1 MQTEDGLLK
10 VFSVGLVLSTVFTAA
25 TLALA
30 TPLTWAQ
37 YGLFGAYDPRQQ
49 ETLWNEA
56 IYLQSSG
63 QHSEAIE
70 KLKRAAHLSRI
81 NDGLNAKSQLPY
93 LRAEIVSHRA
103 LEQLAI
109 ADERQAYMSRIETT
123 TIPSGPEKVEA
134 LLAQAEWHQYALL
147 HDIDEE
153 EETTARMTKAWN
165 FYRRALNES
174 IATYGE
180 ESEALIP
187 ALEGMVR
194 AQYLLASHR
203 GIGAAMPGKMNR
215 DATNY
220 AAGKAFFKRGLSVLV
235 AMQQLNRDSL
245 GVSREIQAEDLLRMG
260 DWAWWTGNR
269 MNAIS
274 FYQDALALANGK
286 NLAESEETPS
296 ATEEAVLDKTR
307 EELAGDA
314 ETTLPS
320 NAPKTEIPN
329 GELGDT
335 IAQIESTTIADVQQ
349 DLPEAAKLSD
359 PVVEASKDDAG
370 QSEAAMA
377 ASSAEPYPAF
387 RILDAPVAL
396 PAVPGFDP
404 VLDIKQ
410 GEPADSDLV
419 VSFNISATGK
429 AVNLERIQFP
439 VVEGPRGPERV
450 LRRLKKMRFRPVFE
464 DGKPVESETITW
476 VFEPKYWAMP
486 GSVTTEAST

>member
-1 MQTEDGLLK
+1 MK
-10 VFSVGLVLSTVFTAA
+10 VFSAGLALSTALTVA
-25 TLALA
+25 TLTLTA
-30 TPLTWAQ
+30 PLTWAQ
-37 YGLFGAYDPRQQ
+37 DGLFGAYDPRQQ

-93 LRAEIVSHRA
+93 LRAEIASHRA
-103 LEQLAI
+103 LEQLAT
-109 ADERQAYMSRIETT
+109 ADERQAYLSRIEST

-147 HDIDEE
+147 QDIDEE
-153 EETTARMTKAWN
+153 EETTARMGKAWN
-165 FYRRALNES
+165 FYRSALNES

-203 GIGAAMPGKMNR
+203 GIGAAMPGKMDR

-220 AAGKAFFKRGLSVLV
+220 AAGKATFKRGLSVLV
-235 AMQQLNRDSL
+235 AMQQLNRDRL
-245 GVSREIQAEDLLRMG
+245 GVSREIQAQDLIRMG

-269 MNAIS
+269 MNAIN
-274 FYQDALALANGK
+274 FYQDALALANGET
-286 NLAESEETPS
+286 LAESEEIPS
-296 ATEEAVLDKTR
+296 ASKETLDTATD
-307 EELAGDA
+307 ELEGDA
-314 ETTLPS
+314 ETTPPS
-320 NAPKTEIPN
+320 DVTETQIPN
-329 GELGDT
+329 AEPGET
-335 IAQIESTTIADVQQ
+335 IAQNDSTSITDVQQ
-349 DLPEAAKLSD
+349 ELSEA
-359 PVVEASKDDAG
+359 VELTDAVDEAFNDDAE
-370 QSEAAMA
+370 QSEVAMS
-377 ASSAEPYPAF
+377 ASSTESYPTF

-410 GEPADSDLV
+410 GEPAESDLI

-429 AVNLERIQFP
+429 VVNLERIQFP
-439 VVEGPRGPERV
+439 VVEGTRGLERV

>member
-1 MQTEDGLLK
+1 MK
-10 VFSVGLVLSTVFTAA
+10 VFSAGLALSTALTAA
-25 TLALA
+25 TLTLTA
-30 TPLTWAQ
+30 PLTWAQ
-37 YGLFGAYDPRQQ
+37 DGLFGAYDPRQQ

-93 LRAEIVSHRA
+93 LRAEIASHRA
-103 LEQLAI
+103 LEQLAS
-109 ADERQAYMSRIETT
+109 ADERQAYLSRIEST
-123 TIPSGPEKVEA
+123 TIPSGPERVEA

-147 HDIDEE
+147 QDIDEE
-153 EETTARMTKAWN
+153 EETTARMGKAWN

-203 GIGAAMPGKMNR
+203 GIGAAMPGKMDR

-220 AAGKAFFKRGLSVLV
+220 AAGKVTFKRGLSVLV
-235 AMQQLNRDSL
+235 AMQRLNRDRL
-245 GVSREIQAEDLLRMG
+245 GVSREIQAEDLIRMG

-274 FYQDALALANGK
+274 FYQDALALANGET
-286 NLAESEETPS
+286 LAESEETPS
-296 ATEEAVLDKTR
+296 TSKETLDTATDELEA
-307 EELAGDA
+307 DA
-314 ETTLPS
+314 ETASPS
-320 NAPKTEIPN
+320 DVLETQIPN
-329 GELGDT
+329 AEPVET
-335 IAQIESTTIADVQQ
+335 IAQNKSTSMTGVQV
-349 DLPEAAKLSD
+349 LSEA
-359 PVVEASKDDAG
+359 VELTDAVDEAFKDDAE
-370 QSEAAMA
+370 QSQVTMS
-377 ASSAEPYPAF
+377 ASSTEIYPTF
-387 RILDAPVAL
+387 RILDTPVPL

-410 GEPADSDLV
+410 SEPADSDLI

-429 AVNLERIQFP
+429 VVNLERVQFP
-439 VVEGPRGPERV
+439 VVEGTRGPERV

>member
-1 MQTEDGLLK
+1 MK
-10 VFSVGLVLSTVFTAA
+10 VFSTGLALSTALTVA
-25 TLALA
+25 TLTLTA
-30 TPLTWAQ
+30 PMTWAQ
-37 YGLFGAYDPRQQ
+37 DGLFGAYDPRQQ
-49 ETLWNEA
+49 EDLWNEA

-103 LEQLAI
+103 LEQLTM
-109 ADERQAYMSRIETT
+109 ADERQAYLSRIEST

-147 HDIDEE
+147 QNIDEE
-153 EETTARMTKAWN
+153 EETTARMGKAWN

-194 AQYLLASHR
+194 AQYLLAGHR
-203 GIGAAMPGKMNR
+203 GIGAAMPGKMDR

-220 AAGKAFFKRGLSVLV
+220 AAGKATFKRGLSVLV

-274 FYQDALALANGK
+274 FYQEALSLANGE
-286 NLAESEETPS
+286 NLAESEAS
-296 ATEEAVLDKTR
+296 ASEENALDTAND
-307 EELAGDA
+307 ELEIDA
-314 ETTLPS
+314 ESTPTS
-320 NAPKTEIPN
+320 DAPETEIANTEPA
-329 GELGDT
+329 GT
-335 IAQIESTTIADVQQ
+335 IAPTVSTLNADVQKG
-349 DLPEAAKLSD
+349 LPEVAKLQD
-359 PVVEASKDDAG
+359 PVVEALEDDAG
-370 QSEAAMA
+370 QPESEMA
-377 ASSAEPYPAF
+377 ASSTEPYPAF
-387 RILDAPVAL
+387 RILDIPVAL

-410 GEPADSDLV
+410 GEPAEGDLV

-439 VVEGPRGPERV
+439 LVEGIRGPERV

-476 VFEPKYWAMP
+476 VFEPKHWAMP
-486 GSVTTEAST
+486 GSVATEAST

>member
-1 MQTEDGLLK
+1 MK
-10 VFSVGLVLSTVFTAA
+10 VFSTGLALSTALTVA
-25 TLALA
+25 TLTLTA
-30 TPLTWAQ
+30 PMTWAQ
-37 YGLFGAYDPRQQ
+37 DGLFGAYDPRQQ

-93 LRAEIVSHRA
+93 LRAEIASHRA
-103 LEQLAI
+103 LEQLAM
-109 ADERQAYMSRIETT
+109 ADERQAYLSRIEST

-147 HDIDEE
+147 QDIDEE
-153 EETTARMTKAWN
+153 EETTARMGKAWN

-180 ESEALIP
+180 ESAALIP

-203 GIGAAMPGKMNR
+203 GIGAAMPGKMDR

-220 AAGKAFFKRGLSVLV
+220 AAGKATFKRGLSVLV
-235 AMQQLNRDSL
+235 AMQKLNRDSL

-274 FYQDALALANGK
+274 FYQDALALANGES
-286 NLAESEETPS
+286 LAEGEASPSEEN
-296 ATEEAVLDKTR
+296 AFNTESDDLEDDT
-307 EELAGDA
+307 
-314 ETTLPS
+314 ETTSPS
-320 NAPKTEIPN
+320 DALEAAIPN
-329 GELGDT
+329 TEPEGFV
-335 IAQIESTTIADVQQ
+335 AQNESTLNVNVQQ
-349 DLPEAAKLSD
+349 GLSEVATLSD
-359 PVVEASKDDAG
+359 PIAEATEDDAG
-370 QSEAAMA
+370 QSESEMA
-377 ASSAEPYPAF
+377 ASSTGPYPAF
-387 RILDAPVAL
+387 RILDIPVAL

-410 GEPADSDLV
+410 GEPAEGDLV

-439 VVEGPRGPERV
+439 VVEGTRGPERV

-464 DGKPVESETITW
+464 EGKPVESERITW
-476 VFEPKYWAMP
+476 VFEPKHWAMP
-486 GSVTTEAST
+486 RSVTTEAST

>member
-1 MQTEDGLLK
+1 VK
-10 VFSVGLVLSTVFTAA
+10 VFSTGLALSTALTVA
-25 TLALA
+25 TLTLTA
-30 TPLTWAQ
+30 PMTWAQ
-37 YGLFGAYDPRQQ
+37 DGLFGAYDPRQQ

-93 LRAEIVSHRA
+93 LRAEIASHRA
-103 LEQLAI
+103 LEQLAM
-109 ADERQAYMSRIETT
+109 ADERQAYLSRIEST

-147 HDIDEE
+147 QDIDEE
-153 EETTARMTKAWN
+153 EETTARMGKAWN

-180 ESEALIP
+180 ESAALIP

-203 GIGAAMPGKMNR
+203 GIGAAMPGKMDR

-220 AAGKAFFKRGLSVLV
+220 AAGKATFKRGLSVLV
-235 AMQQLNRDSL
+235 AMQKLNRDSL

-274 FYQDALALANGK
+274 FYQDALALANGES
-286 NLAESEETPS
+286 LAEGEASPSEEN
-296 ATEEAVLDKTR
+296 AFDTESDDLEDDT
-307 EELAGDA
+307 
-314 ETTLPS
+314 ETTSPS
-320 NAPKTEIPN
+320 DALEAAIPN
-329 GELGDT
+329 TEPEGFV
-335 IAQIESTTIADVQQ
+335 AQNESTLNVNVQQ
-349 DLPEAAKLSD
+349 GLSEVATLSD
-359 PVVEASKDDAG
+359 PIAEATEDDAG
-370 QSEAAMA
+370 QSESEMA
-377 ASSAEPYPAF
+377 ASSTGPYPAF
-387 RILDAPVAL
+387 RILDIPVAL

-410 GEPADSDLV
+410 GEPAEGDLV

-439 VVEGPRGPERV
+439 VVEGTRGPERV

-464 DGKPVESETITW
+464 EGKPVESERITW
-476 VFEPKYWAMP
+476 VFEPKHWAMP
-486 GSVTTEAST
+486 RSVTTEAST

>member
-1 MQTEDGLLK
+1 MK
-10 VFSVGLVLSTVFTAA
+10 VFSTGLALSTALTVA
-25 TLALA
+25 TLTLTA
-30 TPLTWAQ
+30 PMTWAQ
-37 YGLFGAYDPRQQ
+37 DGLFGAYDPRQQ

-93 LRAEIVSHRA
+93 LRAEIASHRA

-109 ADERQAYMSRIETT
+109 ADERQAYLSRIEST

-147 HDIDEE
+147 QDIDEE
-153 EETTARMTKAWN
+153 EETTARMGKAWN

-180 ESEALIP
+180 ESAALIP

-203 GIGAAMPGKMNR
+203 GIGAAMPGKMDR

-220 AAGKAFFKRGLSVLV
+220 AAGKATFNRGLSVLV
-235 AMQQLNRDSL
+235 AMQKLNRDSL

-274 FYQDALALANGK
+274 FYQDALALANGES
-286 NLAESEETPS
+286 LAEGEASPSEEN
-296 ATEEAVLDKTR
+296 AFDTESDDLEVDT
-307 EELAGDA
+307 
-314 ETTLPS
+314 ETTSPS
-320 NAPKTEIPN
+320 DALEAAIPN
-329 GELGDT
+329 TEPEGFV
-335 IAQIESTTIADVQQ
+335 AQNESTLNVNVQQ
-349 DLPEAAKLSD
+349 GLSEVATLSD
-359 PVVEASKDDAG
+359 PIVEATEDDAG
-370 QSEAAMA
+370 QSESEMA
-377 ASSAEPYPAF
+377 ASSTGPYPAF
-387 RILDAPVAL
+387 RILDIPVAL

-410 GEPADSDLV
+410 GEPAEGDLV

-439 VVEGPRGPERV
+439 VVEGTRGPERV

-464 DGKPVESETITW
+464 EGKPVESERITW
-476 VFEPKYWAMP
+476 VFEPKHWAMP
-486 GSVTTEAST
+486 RSVTTEAST

>member
-1 MQTEDGLLK
+1 MK
-10 VFSVGLVLSTVFTAA
+10 VFSTGLALSTALTVA
-25 TLALA
+25 TLTL
-30 TPLTWAQ
+30 TVPMTWAQ
-37 YGLFGAYDPRQQ
+37 DGLFGAYDPRQQ
-49 ETLWNEA
+49 EDLWNEA

-103 LEQLAI
+103 LEQLTM
-109 ADERQAYMSRIETT
+109 ADERQAYLSRIEST

-147 HDIDEE
+147 QNIDEE
-153 EETTARMTKAWN
+153 EETTARMGKAWN

-194 AQYLLASHR
+194 AQYLLAGHR
-203 GIGAAMPGKMNR
+203 GIGAAMPGKMDR

-220 AAGKAFFKRGLSVLV
+220 AAGKATFKRGLSVLV

-274 FYQDALALANGK
+274 FYQEALSLANGE
-286 NLAESEETPS
+286 NLAESEAS
-296 ATEEAVLDKTR
+296 ASEENALDTAND
-307 EELAGDA
+307 ELEIDA
-314 ETTLPS
+314 ESTPTS
-320 NAPKTEIPN
+320 DAPETEIANTEPA
-329 GELGDT
+329 DT
-335 IAQIESTTIADVQQ
+335 IAPTVSTLNADVQKGLQ
-349 DLPEAAKLSD
+349 EVAKLQD
-359 PVVEASKDDAG
+359 PVVEALEDDAG
-370 QSEAAMA
+370 QPESEMA
-377 ASSAEPYPAF
+377 ASSTEPYPAF
-387 RILDAPVAL
+387 RILDIPVAL

-410 GEPADSDLV
+410 GEPAEGDLV

-439 VVEGPRGPERV
+439 LVEGTRGPERV

-476 VFEPKYWAMP
+476 VFEPKHWAMP
-486 GSVTTEAST
+486 GSVATEAST

>member
-1 MQTEDGLLK
+1 M
-10 VFSVGLVLSTVFTAA
+10 
-25 TLALA
+25 
-30 TPLTWAQ
+30 TWAQ
-37 YGLFGAYDPRQQ
+37 DGLFGAYDPRQQ
-49 ETLWNEA
+49 EDLWNEA

-103 LEQLAI
+103 LEQLAM
-109 ADERQAYMSRIETT
+109 ADERQAYLSRIEST

-147 HDIDEE
+147 QNIDEE
-153 EETTARMTKAWN
+153 EETTARMGKAWN

-194 AQYLLASHR
+194 AQYLLAGHR
-203 GIGAAMPGKMNR
+203 GIGAAMPGKMDR

-220 AAGKAFFKRGLSVLV
+220 AAGKATFKRGLSVLV

-274 FYQDALALANGK
+274 FYQEALSLANGE
-286 NLAESEETPS
+286 NLAESEAS
-296 ATEEAVLDKTR
+296 ASEENALDT
-307 EELAGDA
+307 A
-314 ETTLPS
+314 
-320 NAPKTEIPN
+320 N
-329 GELGDT
+329 GELEIDAESTPTSDAPETEISNTEAAGT
-335 IAQIESTTIADVQQ
+335 IAPNESTLNADVQKG
-349 DLPEAAKLSD
+349 LSEVAKLQD
-359 PVVEASKDDAG
+359 PVVEALEDDDG
-370 QSEAAMA
+370 QSESEIA
-377 ASSAEPYPAF
+377 ASSTEPYPAF
-387 RILDAPVAL
+387 RILDIPVAL

-410 GEPADSDLV
+410 GEPAEGDLV

-439 VVEGPRGPERV
+439 VVEGTRGPERV

-476 VFEPKYWAMP
+476 VFEPKHWAMP
-486 GSVTTEAST
+486 GSVATEAST

>member
-1 MQTEDGLLK
+1 VK
-10 VFSVGLVLSTVFTAA
+10 VFSTGLALSTALTVA
-25 TLALA
+25 TLTLTA
-30 TPLTWAQ
+30 PMTWAQ
-37 YGLFGAYDPRQQ
+37 DGLFGAYDPRQQ

-93 LRAEIVSHRA
+93 LRAEIASHRA
-103 LEQLAI
+103 LEQLAM
-109 ADERQAYMSRIETT
+109 ADERQAYLSRIEST

-147 HDIDEE
+147 QDIDEE
-153 EETTARMTKAWN
+153 EETTARMGKAWN

-180 ESEALIP
+180 ESAALIP

-203 GIGAAMPGKMNR
+203 GIGAAMPGKMDR

-220 AAGKAFFKRGLSVLV
+220 AAGKATFKRGLSVLV
-235 AMQQLNRDSL
+235 AMQQLNRDRL
-245 GVSREIQAEDLLRMG
+245 GVSREIQAEDLIRMG

-269 MNAIS
+269 MNALG
-274 FYQDALALANGK
+274 FYQDALALANGET
-286 NLAESEETPS
+286 LAKSEETPTAS
-296 ATEEAVLDKTR
+296 EEALDTATD
-307 EELAGDA
+307 ELEGDA
-314 ETTLPS
+314 ETTTPS
-320 NAPKTEIPN
+320 DAPESDVLNAQLANKMAEDEP
-329 GELGDT
+329 
-335 IAQIESTTIADVQQ
+335 TTIGDVQQ
-349 DLPEAAKLSD
+349 ELTETENLSSPVAGAPEEGAEQPEAKMS
-359 PVVEASKDDAG
+359 
-370 QSEAAMA
+370 
-377 ASSAEPYPAF
+377 ASSTETYPTF

-410 GEPADSDLV
+410 GEPAEGDLV

-439 VVEGPRGPERV
+439 VVEGTRGPERV

-464 DGKPVESETITW
+464 DGKPVESQTITW
-476 VFEPKYWAMP
+476 VFEPKHWAMP

>member
-1 MQTEDGLLK
+1 MK
-10 VFSVGLVLSTVFTAA
+10 VFSTGLALSTALTVA
-25 TLALA
+25 TLTLTA
-30 TPLTWAQ
+30 PMTWAQ
-37 YGLFGAYDPRQQ
+37 DGLFGAYDPRQQ
-49 ETLWNEA
+49 EDLWNEA

-103 LEQLAI
+103 LEQLAM
-109 ADERQAYMSRIETT
+109 ADERQAYLSRIEST

-147 HDIDEE
+147 QNIDEE
-153 EETTARMTKAWN
+153 EETTARMGKAWN

-194 AQYLLASHR
+194 AQYLLAGHR
-203 GIGAAMPGKMNR
+203 GIGAAMPGKMDR

-220 AAGKAFFKRGLSVLV
+220 AAGKATFKRGLSVLV

-274 FYQDALALANGK
+274 FYQEALSLANGE
-286 NLAESEETPS
+286 NLAESEAS
-296 ATEEAVLDKTR
+296 ASEENALDT
-307 EELAGDA
+307 A
-314 ETTLPS
+314 
-320 NAPKTEIPN
+320 N
-329 GELGDT
+329 GELEIDAESTPTSDAPETEISNTEAAGT
-335 IAQIESTTIADVQQ
+335 IAPNESTLNADVQKG
-349 DLPEAAKLSD
+349 LSEVAKLQD
-359 PVVEASKDDAG
+359 PVVEALEDDAG
-370 QSEAAMA
+370 QPESEMA
-377 ASSAEPYPAF
+377 ASSTEPYPAF
-387 RILDAPVAL
+387 RILDIPVAL

-410 GEPADSDLV
+410 GEPAEGDLV

-439 VVEGPRGPERV
+439 LVEGTRGPERV

-476 VFEPKYWAMP
+476 VFEPKHWAMP
-486 GSVTTEAST
+486 GSVATEAST

>member
-1 MQTEDGLLK
+1 MK
-10 VFSVGLVLSTVFTAA
+10 VFSTGLALSTALTVA
-25 TLALA
+25 TLTLTA
-30 TPLTWAQ
+30 PMTWAQ
-37 YGLFGAYDPRQQ
+37 DGLFGAYDPRQQ

-93 LRAEIVSHRA
+93 LRAEIASHRA

-109 ADERQAYMSRIETT
+109 ADERQAYLSRIEST

-147 HDIDEE
+147 QDIDEE
-153 EETTARMTKAWN
+153 EETTARMGKAWN

-180 ESEALIP
+180 ESAALIP

-203 GIGAAMPGKMNR
+203 GIGAAMPGKMDR

-220 AAGKAFFKRGLSVLV
+220 AAGKATFNRGLSVLV
-235 AMQQLNRDSL
+235 AMQKLNRDSL

-274 FYQDALALANGK
+274 FYQDALALANGES
-286 NLAESEETPS
+286 LAEGEASPSEEN
-296 ATEEAVLDKTR
+296 AFDTESDDLEDDT
-307 EELAGDA
+307 
-314 ETTLPS
+314 ETTSPS
-320 NAPKTEIPN
+320 DALEAAIPN
-329 GELGDT
+329 TEPEGFV
-335 IAQIESTTIADVQQ
+335 AQNESTLNVNVQQ
-349 DLPEAAKLSD
+349 GLSEVATLSD
-359 PVVEASKDDAG
+359 PIVEATEDDAG
-370 QSEAAMA
+370 QSESEMA
-377 ASSAEPYPAF
+377 ASSTGPYPAF
-387 RILDAPVAL
+387 RILDIPVAL

-410 GEPADSDLV
+410 GEPAEGDLV

-439 VVEGPRGPERV
+439 VVEGTRGPERV

-464 DGKPVESETITW
+464 EGKPVESERITW
-476 VFEPKYWAMP
+476 VFEPKHWAMP
-486 GSVTTEAST
+486 RSVTTEAST

>member
-1 MQTEDGLLK
+1 M
-10 VFSVGLVLSTVFTAA
+10 
-25 TLALA
+25 
-30 TPLTWAQ
+30 
-37 YGLFGAYDPRQQ
+37 
-49 ETLWNEA
+49 
-56 IYLQSSG
+56 
-63 QHSEAIE
+63 
-70 KLKRAAHLSRI
+70 
-81 NDGLNAKSQLPY
+81 
-93 LRAEIVSHRA
+93 
-103 LEQLAI
+103 
-109 ADERQAYMSRIETT
+109 ADERQAYLSRIEST

-147 HDIDEE
+147 QNIDEE
-153 EETTARMTKAWN
+153 EETTARMGKAWN

-194 AQYLLASHR
+194 AQYLLAGHR
-203 GIGAAMPGKMNR
+203 GIGAAMPGKMDR

-220 AAGKAFFKRGLSVLV
+220 AAGKATFKRGLSVLV

-274 FYQDALALANGK
+274 FYQEALSLANGE
-286 NLAESEETPS
+286 NLAESEAS
-296 ATEEAVLDKTR
+296 ASEENALDT
-307 EELAGDA
+307 A
-314 ETTLPS
+314 
-320 NAPKTEIPN
+320 N
-329 GELGDT
+329 GELEIDAESTPTSDAPETEISNTEPAGT
-335 IAQIESTTIADVQQ
+335 IAPTVSTLNADVHKG
-349 DLPEAAKLSD
+349 LSEVAKLQD
-359 PVVEASKDDAG
+359 PVVEALEDDAG
-370 QSEAAMA
+370 QPESEMA
-377 ASSAEPYPAF
+377 ASSTEPYPAF
-387 RILDAPVAL
+387 RILDIPVAL

-410 GEPADSDLV
+410 GEPAEGDLV

-439 VVEGPRGPERV
+439 LVEGTRGPERV

-476 VFEPKYWAMP
+476 VFEPKHWAMP
-486 GSVTTEAST
+486 GSVATEAST

>member
-1 MQTEDGLLK
+1 MK
-10 VFSVGLVLSTVFTAA
+10 VFSTGLALSTALTVA
-25 TLALA
+25 TL
-30 TPLTWAQ
+30 TLTAPMTRAQ
-37 YGLFGAYDPRQQ
+37 DGLFGAYDPRQQ
-49 ETLWNEA
+49 ETLWNDA

-103 LEQLAI
+103 LEQLAM
-109 ADERQAYMSRIETT
+109 ADERQSYLSRIEST

-147 HDIDEE
+147 QDIDEE
-153 EETTARMTKAWN
+153 EETTARMGKAWN

-203 GIGAAMPGKMNR
+203 GIGAAMPGKMDR

-220 AAGKAFFKRGLSVLV
+220 AAGKATFKRGLSVLV

-274 FYQDALALANGK
+274 FYQEALAVANGE
-286 NLAESEETPS
+286 NLAESEAPASKQSVLETAS
-296 ATEEAVLDKTR
+296 DGLED
-307 EELAGDA
+307 DA
-314 ETTLPS
+314 ETTPRS
-320 NAPKTEIPN
+320 DAPETEISNTEPA
-329 GELGDT
+329 GT
-335 IAQIESTTIADVQQ
+335 IAPNESTLIADVQQ
-349 DLPEAAKLSD
+349 ELTEAEKLSSA
-359 PVVEASKDDAG
+359 VAESSEEDAE
-370 QSEAAMA
+370 QPKAAG
-377 ASSAEPYPAF
+377 ASSTEIYPTF
-387 RILDAPVAL
+387 RILDTPVAL

-410 GEPADSDLV
+410 GEPAEGDLV

-429 AVNLERIQFP
+429 VVNLERIQFP
-439 VVEGPRGPERV
+439 VVEGIRGPQRV

-464 DGKPVESETITW
+464 DGKPVASETITW
-476 VFEPKYWAMP
+476 VFEPKHWAMP
-486 GSVTTEAST
+486 GAITTETST

>member
-1 MQTEDGLLK
+1 MK
-10 VFSVGLVLSTVFTAA
+10 VFSTGLALSTALTVA
-25 TLALA
+25 TLTLTA
-30 TPLTWAQ
+30 PMTWAQ
-37 YGLFGAYDPRQQ
+37 DGLFGAYDPRQQ
-49 ETLWNEA
+49 EDLWNEA

-103 LEQLAI
+103 LEQLAM
-109 ADERQAYMSRIETT
+109 ADERQAYLSRIEST

-147 HDIDEE
+147 QNIDEE
-153 EETTARMTKAWN
+153 EETTARMGKAWN

-194 AQYLLASHR
+194 AQYLLAGHR
-203 GIGAAMPGKMNR
+203 GIGAAMPGKMDR

-220 AAGKAFFKRGLSVLV
+220 AAGKATFKRGLSVLV

-274 FYQDALALANGK
+274 FYQEALSLANGE
-286 NLAESEETPS
+286 NLAESEAS
-296 ATEEAVLDKTR
+296 ASEENALDT
-307 EELAGDA
+307 A
-314 ETTLPS
+314 
-320 NAPKTEIPN
+320 N
-329 GELGDT
+329 GELEIDAESTPTSDAPETEIANTEAAGT
-335 IAQIESTTIADVQQ
+335 IAPTVSTLNADVQKG
-349 DLPEAAKLSD
+349 LSEVAKLQD
-359 PVVEASKDDAG
+359 PVVEALEDDAG
-370 QSEAAMA
+370 QPESEIA
-377 ASSAEPYPAF
+377 ASSTEPYPAF
-387 RILDAPVAL
+387 RILDIPVAL

-410 GEPADSDLV
+410 GEPAEGDLV

-439 VVEGPRGPERV
+439 VVEGTRGPERV

-476 VFEPKYWAMP
+476 VFEPKHWAMP
-486 GSVTTEAST
+486 GSVATEAST

>member
-1 MQTEDGLLK
+1 MK
-10 VFSVGLVLSTVFTAA
+10 VFSTGLALSTALTVA
-25 TLALA
+25 TLTLTA
-30 TPLTWAQ
+30 PLTWAQ
-37 YGLFGAYDPRQQ
+37 DGLFGAYDPRQQ

-93 LRAEIVSHRA
+93 LRAEIASHRA

-109 ADERQAYMSRIETT
+109 ADERQAYLSRIEST

-147 HDIDEE
+147 QDIDEE
-153 EETTARMTKAWN
+153 EETTARMGKAWN

-180 ESEALIP
+180 ESAALIP

-203 GIGAAMPGKMNR
+203 GIGAAMPGKMDR

-220 AAGKAFFKRGLSVLV
+220 AAGKATFNRGLSVLV
-235 AMQQLNRDSL
+235 AMQKLNRDSL

-274 FYQDALALANGK
+274 FYQDALALANGES
-286 NLAESEETPS
+286 LAEGEASPSEEN
-296 ATEEAVLDKTR
+296 AFDTESDDLEVDT
-307 EELAGDA
+307 
-314 ETTLPS
+314 ETTSPS
-320 NAPKTEIPN
+320 DALEAAIPN
-329 GELGDT
+329 TEPEGFV
-335 IAQIESTTIADVQQ
+335 AQNESTLNVNVQQ
-349 DLPEAAKLSD
+349 GLSEVATLSD
-359 PVVEASKDDAG
+359 PIVEATEDDAG
-370 QSEAAMA
+370 QSESEMA
-377 ASSAEPYPAF
+377 ASSTGPYPAF
-387 RILDAPVAL
+387 RILDIPVAL

-410 GEPADSDLV
+410 GEPAEGDLV

-439 VVEGPRGPERV
+439 VVEGTRGPERV

-464 DGKPVESETITW
+464 EGKPVESERITW
-476 VFEPKYWAMP
+476 VFEPKHWAMP
-486 GSVTTEAST
+486 RSVTTEAST

>member
-1 MQTEDGLLK
+1 MK
-10 VFSVGLVLSTVFTAA
+10 VFSTGLALSTALTVA
-25 TLALA
+25 TLTLTA
-30 TPLTWAQ
+30 PMTWAQ
-37 YGLFGAYDPRQQ
+37 DGLFGAYDPRQQ

-63 QHSEAIE
+63 QHSEAIQ

-103 LEQLAI
+103 LEQLAM
-109 ADERQAYMSRIETT
+109 ADERQAYLSRIEST

-147 HDIDEE
+147 QNIDEE
-153 EETTARMTKAWN
+153 EETTARMGKAWN

-194 AQYLLASHR
+194 AQYLLAGHR
-203 GIGAAMPGKMNR
+203 GIGAAMPGKMDR

-220 AAGKAFFKRGLSVLV
+220 AAGKATFKRGLSVLV

-274 FYQDALALANGK
+274 FYQEALSLANGE
-286 NLAESEETPS
+286 NLAESEAS
-296 ATEEAVLDKTR
+296 ASEENALDTASDKL
-307 EELAGDA
+307 EIDA
-314 ETTLPS
+314 ETTPASDAPETEIS
-320 NAPKTEIPN
+320 NTEPAGTIAPKEPT
-329 GELGDT
+329 L
-335 IAQIESTTIADVQQ
+335 IADARQ
-349 DLPEAAKLSD
+349 DLSEVATLSD
-359 PVVEASKDDAG
+359 SIAETPEDDGG
-370 QSEAAMA
+370 QSESEMA
-377 ASSAEPYPAF
+377 ASSTEPYPAF
-387 RILDAPVAL
+387 RILDIPVAL

-410 GEPADSDLV
+410 GEPAEGDLV

-439 VVEGPRGPERV
+439 VVEGTRGPERV
-450 LRRLKKMRFRPVFE
+450 LRRLKKMRFRPVFQ

-476 VFEPKYWAMP
+476 VFEPKHWAMP
-486 GSVTTEAST
+486 GAVTTEAST

>member
-1 MQTEDGLLK
+1 M
-10 VFSVGLVLSTVFTAA
+10 
-25 TLALA
+25 
-30 TPLTWAQ
+30 TWAQ
-37 YGLFGAYDPRQQ
+37 DGLFGAYDPRQQ

-103 LEQLAI
+103 LEQLAM
-109 ADERQAYMSRIETT
+109 ADERQAYLSRIEST

-147 HDIDEE
+147 QNIDEE
-153 EETTARMTKAWN
+153 EETTARMGKAWN

-194 AQYLLASHR
+194 AQYLLAGHR
-203 GIGAAMPGKMNR
+203 GIGAAMPGKMDR

-220 AAGKAFFKRGLSVLV
+220 AAGKATFKRGLSVLV

-274 FYQDALALANGK
+274 FYQEALSLANGET
-286 NLAESEETPS
+286 LADSEASASEEN
-296 ATEEAVLDKTR
+296 ALDTASDKL
-307 EELAGDA
+307 EIDA
-314 ETTLPS
+314 ETTPASDAPETEIS
-320 NAPKTEIPN
+320 NTEPAGTIAPKEPT
-329 GELGDT
+329 L
-335 IAQIESTTIADVQQ
+335 IADARQ
-349 DLPEAAKLSD
+349 DLSEVATLSD
-359 PVVEASKDDAG
+359 SIAEAPEDDGG
-370 QSEAAMA
+370 QSESEMA
-377 ASSAEPYPAF
+377 ASSTEPYPAF
-387 RILDAPVAL
+387 RILDIPVAL

-410 GEPADSDLV
+410 GEPAEGDLV

-439 VVEGPRGPERV
+439 VVEGTRGPERV
-450 LRRLKKMRFRPVFE
+450 LRRLKKMRFRPVFQ

-476 VFEPKYWAMP
+476 VFEPKHWAMP
-486 GSVTTEAST
+486 GSVATEASI

>member
-1 MQTEDGLLK
+1 MK
-10 VFSVGLVLSTVFTAA
+10 VFSTGLALSTALTVA
-25 TLALA
+25 TLTLTA
-30 TPLTWAQ
+30 PMTWAQ
-37 YGLFGAYDPRQQ
+37 DGLFGAYDPRQQ

-93 LRAEIVSHRA
+93 LRAEIASHRA
-103 LEQLAI
+103 LEQLAM
-109 ADERQAYMSRIETT
+109 ADERQAYLSRIEST

-147 HDIDEE
+147 QDIDEE
-153 EETTARMTKAWN
+153 EETTARMGKAWN

-180 ESEALIP
+180 ESAALIP

-203 GIGAAMPGKMNR
+203 GIGAAMPGKMDR

-220 AAGKAFFKRGLSVLV
+220 AAGKATFNRGLSVLV

-274 FYQDALALANGK
+274 FYQDALALANGES
-286 NLAESEETPS
+286 LAEGEASPSEEN
-296 ATEEAVLDKTR
+296 AFDTESDDLEDDT
-307 EELAGDA
+307 
-314 ETTLPS
+314 ETTSPS
-320 NAPKTEIPN
+320 DALEAAIPN
-329 GELGDT
+329 TEPEGFV
-335 IAQIESTTIADVQQ
+335 AQNESTLNVNVQQ
-349 DLPEAAKLSD
+349 GLSEVATLSD
-359 PVVEASKDDAG
+359 PIAEATEDDAG
-370 QSEAAMA
+370 QSESEMA
-377 ASSAEPYPAF
+377 ASSTGPYPAF
-387 RILDAPVAL
+387 RILDIPVAL

-410 GEPADSDLV
+410 GEPAEGDLV

-439 VVEGPRGPERV
+439 VVEGTRGPERV

-464 DGKPVESETITW
+464 EGKPVESERITW
-476 VFEPKYWAMP
+476 VFEPKHWAMP
-486 GSVTTEAST
+486 RSVTTEAST

>member
-1 MQTEDGLLK
+1 MK
-10 VFSVGLVLSTVFTAA
+10 VFSTGLALSTALTVA
-25 TLALA
+25 TLTLTA
-30 TPLTWAQ
+30 PMTWAQ
-37 YGLFGAYDPRQQ
+37 DGLFGAYDPRQQ

-93 LRAEIVSHRA
+93 LRAEIASHRA
-103 LEQLAI
+103 LEQLAM
-109 ADERQAYMSRIETT
+109 ADERQAYLSRIEST

-147 HDIDEE
+147 QDIDEE
-153 EETTARMTKAWN
+153 EETTARMGKAWN

-180 ESEALIP
+180 ESAALIP

-203 GIGAAMPGKMNR
+203 GIGAAMPGKMDR

-220 AAGKAFFKRGLSVLV
+220 AAGKATFKRGLSVLV
-235 AMQQLNRDSL
+235 AMQKLNRDSL

-274 FYQDALALANGK
+274 FYQDALALANGES
-286 NLAESEETPS
+286 LAEGEASPSEEN
-296 ATEEAVLDKTR
+296 AFDTESDDLEDDT
-307 EELAGDA
+307 
-314 ETTLPS
+314 ETTSPS
-320 NAPKTEIPN
+320 DALEAAIPN
-329 GELGDT
+329 TEPEGFV
-335 IAQIESTTIADVQQ
+335 AQNESTLNVNVQQ
-349 DLPEAAKLSD
+349 GLSEVATLSD
-359 PVVEASKDDAG
+359 PIAEATEDDAG
-370 QSEAAMA
+370 QSESEMA
-377 ASSAEPYPAF
+377 ASSTGPYPAF
-387 RILDAPVAL
+387 RILDIPVAL

-410 GEPADSDLV
+410 GEPAEGDLV

-439 VVEGPRGPERV
+439 VVEGTRGPERV
-450 LRRLKKMRFRPVFE
+450 LRRLKKIRFRPVFE
-464 DGKPVESETITW
+464 EGKPVESERITW
-476 VFEPKYWAMP
+476 VFEPKHWAMP
-486 GSVTTEAST
+486 RSVTTEAST

>member
-1 MQTEDGLLK
+1 MK
-10 VFSVGLVLSTVFTAA
+10 VFSTGLALSTALTVA
-25 TLALA
+25 TLTLTA
-30 TPLTWAQ
+30 PMTWAQ
-37 YGLFGAYDPRQQ
+37 DGLFGAYDPRQQ

-93 LRAEIVSHRA
+93 LRAEIASHRA
-103 LEQLAI
+103 LEQLAM
-109 ADERQAYMSRIETT
+109 ADERQAYLSRIEST

-147 HDIDEE
+147 QDIDEE
-153 EETTARMTKAWN
+153 EETTARMGKAWN

-180 ESEALIP
+180 ESAALIP

-203 GIGAAMPGKMNR
+203 GIGAAMPGKMDR

-220 AAGKAFFKRGLSVLV
+220 AAGKATFNRGLSVFV

-274 FYQDALALANGK
+274 FYQDALALANGES
-286 NLAESEETPS
+286 LAEGEASPSEEN
-296 ATEEAVLDKTR
+296 AFDTESDDLEDDT
-307 EELAGDA
+307 
-314 ETTLPS
+314 ETTSPS
-320 NAPKTEIPN
+320 DALEAAIPN
-329 GELGDT
+329 TEPEGFV
-335 IAQIESTTIADVQQ
+335 AQNESTLNVNVQQ
-349 DLPEAAKLSD
+349 GLSEVATLSD
-359 PVVEASKDDAG
+359 PIAEATEDDAG
-370 QSEAAMA
+370 QSESEMA
-377 ASSAEPYPAF
+377 ASSTGPYPAF
-387 RILDAPVAL
+387 RILDIPVAL

-410 GEPADSDLV
+410 GEPAEGDLV

-439 VVEGPRGPERV
+439 VVEGTRGPERV

-464 DGKPVESETITW
+464 EGKPVESERITW
-476 VFEPKYWAMP
+476 VFEPKHWAMP
-486 GSVTTEAST
+486 RSVTTEAST

>member
-1 MQTEDGLLK
+1 MK
-10 VFSVGLVLSTVFTAA
+10 VFSTGLALSTALTVA
-25 TLALA
+25 TLTLTA
-30 TPLTWAQ
+30 PMTWAQ
-37 YGLFGAYDPRQQ
+37 DGLFGAYDPRQQ

-81 NDGLNAKSQLPY
+81 NDGLNTKSQLPY

-103 LEQLAI
+103 LEQLAM
-109 ADERQAYMSRIETT
+109 ADERQAYLSRIEST

-147 HDIDEE
+147 QNIDEK
-153 EETTARMTKAWN
+153 EETTARMGKTWN

-194 AQYLLASHR
+194 AQYLLAGHR
-203 GIGAAMPGKMNR
+203 GIGAAMPGKMDR

-220 AAGKAFFKRGLSVLV
+220 AAGKATFKRGLSVLV

-274 FYQDALALANGK
+274 FYQEALALANGE
-286 NLAESEETPS
+286 NLAESEAPASEQS
-296 ATEEAVLDKTR
+296 VLDTAND
-307 EELAGDA
+307 ELEIDA
-314 ETTLPS
+314 ETTPASDAPETEIS
-320 NAPKTEIPN
+320 NTEPAGTIAPKEPT
-329 GELGDT
+329 L
-335 IAQIESTTIADVQQ
+335 IADAQQ
-349 DLPEAAKLSD
+349 GPTEATELSD
-359 PVVEASKDDAG
+359 PVVEAPEGDSG
-370 QSEAAMA
+370 QLEATMA
-377 ASSAEPYPAF
+377 VSSTESYPAF
-387 RILDAPVAL
+387 RILDVPVAL

-404 VLDIKQ
+404 VLDFKE
-410 GEPADSDLV
+410 GEPAEGDLV

-429 AVNLERIQFP
+429 VVNLERVQFP
-439 VVEGPRGPERV
+439 VVEGTRGPERV

>member
-1 MQTEDGLLK
+1 M
-10 VFSVGLVLSTVFTAA
+10 
-25 TLALA
+25 
-30 TPLTWAQ
+30 TWAQ
-37 YGLFGAYDPRQQ
+37 DGLFGAYDPRQQ

-103 LEQLAI
+103 LEQLAM
-109 ADERQAYMSRIETT
+109 ADERQAYLSRIEST

-147 HDIDEE
+147 QNIDEE
-153 EETTARMTKAWN
+153 EETTARMGKAWN

-194 AQYLLASHR
+194 AQYLLAGHR
-203 GIGAAMPGKMNR
+203 GIGAAMPGKMDR

-220 AAGKAFFKRGLSVLV
+220 AAGKATFKRGLSVLV

-274 FYQDALALANGK
+274 FYQEALSLANGE
-286 NLAESEETPS
+286 NLAESEAS
-296 ATEEAVLDKTR
+296 ASEENALDTAND
-307 EELAGDA
+307 ELEIDA
-314 ETTLPS
+314 ESTPTS
-320 NAPKTEIPN
+320 DAPETEISNTEPA
-329 GELGDT
+329 GT
-335 IAQIESTTIADVQQ
+335 IAPNESTLIADVQQ
-349 DLPEAAKLSD
+349 DLSEVAKLSD
-359 PVVEASKDDAG
+359 PVVEAPEDDGG
-370 QSEAAMA
+370 QSESEMA
-377 ASSAEPYPAF
+377 ASSTEPYPAF
-387 RILDAPVAL
+387 RILDIPVAL

-410 GEPADSDLV
+410 GEPAEGDLV

-439 VVEGPRGPERV
+439 VVEGTRGPERV

-476 VFEPKYWAMP
+476 VFEPKHWAMP
-486 GSVTTEAST
+486 GAVTTEAST

>member
-1 MQTEDGLLK
+1 MK
-10 VFSVGLVLSTVFTAA
+10 VFSAGLALSTALTVA
-25 TLALA
+25 TLTLTA
-30 TPLTWAQ
+30 PMTWAQ
-37 YGLFGAYDPRQQ
+37 DGLFGAYDPRQQ

-103 LEQLAI
+103 LEQLAM
-109 ADERQAYMSRIETT
+109 ADERQAYLSRIEST

-147 HDIDEE
+147 QNIDEE
-153 EETTARMTKAWN
+153 EETTARMGKAWN

-180 ESEALIP
+180 KSEALIP

-203 GIGAAMPGKMNR
+203 GIGAAMPGKMDR

-220 AAGKAFFKRGLSVLV
+220 AAGKATFKRGLSVLV
-235 AMQQLNRDSL
+235 AMQELNRDSL
-245 GVSREIQAEDLLRMG
+245 GVSLEIQAEDLLRMG

-274 FYQDALALANGK
+274 FYQDALALANGE
-286 NLAESEETPS
+286 NLAERGTSASEEN
-296 ATEEAVLDKTR
+296 ALDTASD
-307 EELAGDA
+307 ELQNDA
-314 ETTLPS
+314 ET
-320 NAPKTEIPN
+320 APTSDAPETEIPN
-329 GELGDT
+329 TEPAGT
-335 IAQIESTTIADVQQ
+335 IAQNESSAITDVQQ
-349 DLPEAAKLSD
+349 DLLEAAKRPD
-359 PVVEASKDDAG
+359 PVVEATEDGAE
-370 QSEAAMA
+370 QSEAAMT
-377 ASSAEPYPAF
+377 ASSTESYPIF

-404 VLDIKQ
+404 VLDTKQ
-410 GEPADSDLV
+410 GEPAEGDLV

-429 AVNLERIQFP
+429 VINLERIQFP
-439 VVEGPRGPERV
+439 VVDGTRGPERV
-450 LRRLKKMRFRPVFE
+450 LRRLTKMRFRPVFE
-464 DGKPVESETITW
+464 DGKPVESEPITW
-476 VFEPKYWAMP
+476 VFEPKHWAVP
-486 GSVTTEAST
+486 GAVTTEAST

>member
-1 MQTEDGLLK
+1 MK
-10 VFSVGLVLSTVFTAA
+10 VFSTGLALSTALTVA
-25 TLALA
+25 TLTLTA
-30 TPLTWAQ
+30 PMTWAQ
-37 YGLFGAYDPRQQ
+37 DGLFGAYDPRQQ
-49 ETLWNEA
+49 EDLWNEA

-103 LEQLAI
+103 LEQLAM
-109 ADERQAYMSRIETT
+109 ADERQAYLSRIEST

-147 HDIDEE
+147 QNIDEE
-153 EETTARMTKAWN
+153 EETTARMGKAWN

-194 AQYLLASHR
+194 AQYLLAGHR
-203 GIGAAMPGKMNR
+203 GIGAAMPGKMDR

-220 AAGKAFFKRGLSVLV
+220 AAGKATFKRGLSVLV

-274 FYQDALALANGK
+274 FYQEALSLANGE
-286 NLAESEETPS
+286 NLAESEAS
-296 ATEEAVLDKTR
+296 ASEENALDT
-307 EELAGDA
+307 A
-314 ETTLPS
+314 
-320 NAPKTEIPN
+320 N
-329 GELGDT
+329 GELEIDAESTPTSDAPETEISNTEAAGT
-335 IAQIESTTIADVQQ
+335 IAPNKSTLNADVQKG
-349 DLPEAAKLSD
+349 LSEVAKLQD
-359 PVVEASKDDAG
+359 PVVEALEDDDG
-370 QSEAAMA
+370 QSESEIA
-377 ASSAEPYPAF
+377 ASSTEPYPAF
-387 RILDAPVAL
+387 RILDIPVAL

-410 GEPADSDLV
+410 GEPAEGDLV

-439 VVEGPRGPERV
+439 VVEGTRGPERV

-476 VFEPKYWAMP
+476 VFEPKHWAMP
-486 GSVTTEAST
+486 GSVATEAST

>member
-1 MQTEDGLLK
+1 MK
-10 VFSVGLVLSTVFTAA
+10 VFSTGLALSTALTVA
-25 TLALA
+25 TLTLTA
-30 TPLTWAQ
+30 PMTWAQ
-37 YGLFGAYDPRQQ
+37 DGLFGAYDPRQQ

-93 LRAEIVSHRA
+93 LRAEIASHRA
-103 LEQLAI
+103 LEQLAM
-109 ADERQAYMSRIETT
+109 ADERQAYLSRIEST

-147 HDIDEE
+147 QDIDEE
-153 EETTARMTKAWN
+153 EETTARMGKAWN

-180 ESEALIP
+180 ESAALIP

-203 GIGAAMPGKMNR
+203 GIGAAMPGKMDR

-220 AAGKAFFKRGLSVLV
+220 AAGKATFNRGLSVLV

-274 FYQDALALANGK
+274 FYQDALALANGES
-286 NLAESEETPS
+286 LAEGEASPSEEN
-296 ATEEAVLDKTR
+296 AFDTESDDLEDDT
-307 EELAGDA
+307 
-314 ETTLPS
+314 ETTSPS
-320 NAPKTEIPN
+320 DALEAAIPN
-329 GELGDT
+329 TEPEGFV
-335 IAQIESTTIADVQQ
+335 AQNESTLNVNVQQ
-349 DLPEAAKLSD
+349 GLSEVATLSD
-359 PVVEASKDDAG
+359 PIVEATEDDAG
-370 QSEAAMA
+370 QSESEMA
-377 ASSAEPYPAF
+377 ASSTGPYPAF
-387 RILDAPVAL
+387 RILDIPVAL

-410 GEPADSDLV
+410 GEPAEGDLV

-439 VVEGPRGPERV
+439 EVEGTRGPERV

-464 DGKPVESETITW
+464 EGKPVESERITW
-476 VFEPKYWAMP
+476 VFEPKHWAMP
-486 GSVTTEAST
+486 RSVTTEAST

>member
-1 MQTEDGLLK
+1 VK
-10 VFSVGLVLSTVFTAA
+10 VFSTGLALSTALTVA
-25 TLALA
+25 TLTLTA
-30 TPLTWAQ
+30 PMTWAQ
-37 YGLFGAYDPRQQ
+37 DGLFGAYDPRQQ
-49 ETLWNEA
+49 EDLWNEA

-103 LEQLAI
+103 LEQLAM
-109 ADERQAYMSRIETT
+109 ADERQAYLSRIEST

-147 HDIDEE
+147 QNIDEE
-153 EETTARMTKAWN
+153 EETTARMGKAWN

-194 AQYLLASHR
+194 AQYLLAGHR
-203 GIGAAMPGKMNR
+203 GIGAAMPGKMDR

-220 AAGKAFFKRGLSVLV
+220 AAGKATFTRGLSVLV

-274 FYQDALALANGK
+274 FYQEALSLANGE
-286 NLAESEETPS
+286 NLAESEAS
-296 ATEEAVLDKTR
+296 ASEENALDT
-307 EELAGDA
+307 A
-314 ETTLPS
+314 
-320 NAPKTEIPN
+320 N
-329 GELGDT
+329 GELEIDAESTPTSDAPETEISNTEAAGT
-335 IAQIESTTIADVQQ
+335 IAPNESTLNADVQKG
-349 DLPEAAKLSD
+349 LSEVAKLQD
-359 PVVEASKDDAG
+359 PVVEALEDDDG
-370 QSEAAMA
+370 QSESEIA
-377 ASSAEPYPAF
+377 ASSTEPYPAF
-387 RILDAPVAL
+387 RILDIPVAL

-410 GEPADSDLV
+410 GEPAEGDLV

-429 AVNLERIQFP
+429 VVNLERIQFP
-439 VVEGPRGPERV
+439 VVEGTRGPERV

-476 VFEPKYWAMP
+476 VFEPKHWAMP
-486 GSVTTEAST
+486 GSVATEAST

>member
-1 MQTEDGLLK
+1 MK
-10 VFSVGLVLSTVFTAA
+10 VFSAGLALSTALTAA
-25 TLALA
+25 TLTLTVPLA
-30 TPLTWAQ
+30 SGQ
-37 YGLFGAYDPRQQ
+37 GLMLGAYDPRQQ
-49 ETLWNEA
+49 ETLWNDA

-93 LRAEIVSHRA
+93 LRAEIASHRA

-109 ADERQAYMSRIETT
+109 ADERQAYLSRIEST
-123 TIPSGPEKVEA
+123 TIPSGPEKVKA

-147 HDIDEE
+147 QDIDEE
-153 EETTARMTKAWN
+153 EEATARMGKAWN

-180 ESEALIP
+180 DSEELIP

-203 GIGAAMPGKMNR
+203 GIGAAMPGKMDRN
-215 DATNY
+215 ATNY
-220 AAGKAFFKRGLSVLV
+220 AAGKNAFKRGLAVLV
-235 AMQQLNRDSL
+235 AMQQLNRDRL
-245 GVSREIQAEDLLRMG
+245 GVNREIQADDLIRMG

-274 FYQDALALANGK
+274 FYQDALALANGES
-286 NLAESEETPS
+286 LATGDETNSDSKEE
-296 ATEEAVLDKTR
+296 VLDSVVDEVNGASAVDAPPSSGAKQPDVKETDIADNATP
-307 EELAGDA
+307 LA
-314 ETTLPS
+314 P
-320 NAPKTEIPN
+320 
-329 GELGDT
+329 
-335 IAQIESTTIADVQQ
+335 TIADVQL
-349 DLPEAAKLSD
+349 DPPEATSMPD
-359 PVVEASKDDAG
+359 PVVEVPDVDGEQLESAVAVAST
-370 QSEAAMA
+370 EL
-377 ASSAEPYPAF
+377 YPTF

-410 GEPADSDLV
+410 GEPAEGDLV
-419 VSFNISATGK
+419 VSFNISMTGK

-439 VVEGPRGPERV
+439 AVEGTRGPERV
-450 LRRLKKMRFRPVFE
+450 IRRLKKMRFRPVFE
-464 DGKPVESETITW
+464 DGNPVESERITW
-476 VFEPKYWAMP
+476 VFEPKHWAMP
-486 GSVTTEAST
+486 RATTTETST

>member
-1 MQTEDGLLK
+1 VK
-10 VFSVGLVLSTVFTAA
+10 VFSAGLALSTALTAA
-25 TLALA
+25 TLTLTA
-30 TPLTWAQ
+30 PLTWAQ
-37 YGLFGAYDPRQQ
+37 DGLFGAYDPRQQ

-103 LEQLAI
+103 LEQLAM
-109 ADERQAYMSRIETT
+109 ADERQAYLSRIEST

-147 HDIDEE
+147 QNIDEE
-153 EETTARMTKAWN
+153 EETTARMGKAWN

-194 AQYLLASHR
+194 AQYLLAGHR
-203 GIGAAMPGKMNR
+203 GIGAAMPGKMDR

-220 AAGKAFFKRGLSVLV
+220 AAGKATFKRGLSVLV

-274 FYQDALALANGK
+274 FYQDALALANGE
-286 NLAESEETPS
+286 NLAESEAS
-296 ATEEAVLDKTR
+296 ASEENALDTAND
-307 EELAGDA
+307 ELEIDA
-314 ETTLPS
+314 EGTPTS
-320 NAPKTEIPN
+320 DAPETEISNTEPAGNIAPN
-329 GELGDT
+329 
-335 IAQIESTTIADVQQ
+335 ESTLIADVQQ
-349 DLPEAAKLSD
+349 DLSEVAKPQG
-359 PVVEASKDDAG
+359 PVVEVLEDDAE
-370 QSEAAMA
+370 QSESEMA
-377 ASSAEPYPAF
+377 ASSTEPYPTF
-387 RILDAPVAL
+387 RILDIPVAL

-410 GEPADSDLV
+410 GDPAEGDLV

-439 VVEGPRGPERV
+439 VVEGTRGPERV
-450 LRRLKKMRFRPVFE
+450 LRRLKKMRFRPVFQ

-476 VFEPKYWAMP
+476 VFEPKHWAMP
-486 GSVTTEAST
+486 GAVTTEAST

>member
-1 MQTEDGLLK
+1 MK
-10 VFSVGLVLSTVFTAA
+10 VFSTGLALSTALTVA
-25 TLALA
+25 TLILTA
-30 TPLTWAQ
+30 PMTWAQ
-37 YGLFGAYDPRQQ
+37 DGLFGAYDPRQQ

-103 LEQLAI
+103 LEQLAM
-109 ADERQAYMSRIETT
+109 ADERQAYLSRIEST

-147 HDIDEE
+147 QNIDEE
-153 EETTARMTKAWN
+153 EETTARMGKAWN

-194 AQYLLASHR
+194 AQYLLAGHR
-203 GIGAAMPGKMNR
+203 GIGAAMPGKMDR

-220 AAGKAFFKRGLSVLV
+220 AAGKATFKRGLSVLV

-274 FYQDALALANGK
+274 FYQEALSLANGET
-286 NLAESEETPS
+286 LADSEASASEEN
-296 ATEEAVLDKTR
+296 ALDTASDKL
-307 EELAGDA
+307 EIDA
-314 ETTLPS
+314 ETTPASDAPETEIS
-320 NAPKTEIPN
+320 NTEPAGTIAPKEPT
-329 GELGDT
+329 L
-335 IAQIESTTIADVQQ
+335 IADARQ
-349 DLPEAAKLSD
+349 DLSEVATLSD
-359 PVVEASKDDAG
+359 SIAEAPEDDGG
-370 QSEAAMA
+370 QSESEMA
-377 ASSAEPYPAF
+377 ASSTEPYPAF
-387 RILDAPVAL
+387 RILDIPVAL

-410 GEPADSDLV
+410 GEPAEGDLV

-439 VVEGPRGPERV
+439 LVEGTRGPERV

-476 VFEPKYWAMP
+476 VFEPKHWAMP
-486 GSVTTEAST
+486 GAVTTEAST

>member
-1 MQTEDGLLK
+1 MK
-10 VFSVGLVLSTVFTAA
+10 VFSTGLALSTALTVA
-25 TLALA
+25 TLTLTA
-30 TPLTWAQ
+30 PMTWAQ
-37 YGLFGAYDPRQQ
+37 DGLFGAYDPRQQ

-103 LEQLAI
+103 LEQLAM
-109 ADERQAYMSRIETT
+109 ADERQAYLSRIEST

-147 HDIDEE
+147 QNIDEE
-153 EETTARMTKAWN
+153 EETTARMGKAWN

-194 AQYLLASHR
+194 AQYLLAGHR
-203 GIGAAMPGKMNR
+203 GIGAAMPGKMDR

-220 AAGKAFFKRGLSVLV
+220 AAGKATFKRGLSVLV

-274 FYQDALALANGK
+274 FYQDALALANGE
-286 NLAESEETPS
+286 NLAESEAS
-296 ATEEAVLDKTR
+296 ASEENALDTAND
-307 EELAGDA
+307 ELEIDA
-314 ETTLPS
+314 ETTPAS
-320 NAPKTEIPN
+320 DAPETEISNTEPA
-329 GELGDT
+329 GT
-335 IAQIESTTIADVQQ
+335 IAPNESTLIADAQQ
-349 DLPEAAKLSD
+349 DLSEAATLSD
-359 PVVEASKDDAG
+359 PVVEAPEDDGG
-370 QSEAAMA
+370 QSESEMA
-377 ASSAEPYPAF
+377 ASSTEPYPAF
-387 RILDAPVAL
+387 RILDIPVAL

-410 GEPADSDLV
+410 GEPAEGDLV

-439 VVEGPRGPERV
+439 VVEGTRGPERV
-450 LRRLKKMRFRPVFE
+450 LRRLKKMRFRPVFQ

-476 VFEPKYWAMP
+476 VFEPKHWAMP
-486 GSVTTEAST
+486 GAVTTEAST

>member
-1 MQTEDGLLK
+1 M
-10 VFSVGLVLSTVFTAA
+10 
-25 TLALA
+25 
-30 TPLTWAQ
+30 TWAQ
-37 YGLFGAYDPRQQ
+37 DGLFGAYDPRQQ

-103 LEQLAI
+103 LEQLAK
-109 ADERQAYMSRIETT
+109 ADERQAYLSRVEST

-147 HDIDEE
+147 QNIDEE
-153 EETTARMTKAWN
+153 EETTARMGKAWN
-165 FYRRALNES
+165 FYSRALNES
-174 IATYGE
+174 IATYGA

-203 GIGAAMPGKMNR
+203 GIGAAMPGKMDR

-220 AAGKAFFKRGLSVLV
+220 AAGKATFKRGLSFLV

-274 FYQDALALANGK
+274 FYQEALALANGE
-286 NLAESEETPS
+286 NLAESEAP
-296 ATEEAVLDKTR
+296 AAEENAVDAASD
-307 EELAGDA
+307 ELEIDA
-314 ETTLPS
+314 ESTPTS
-320 NAPKTEIPN
+320 DAPETEISNTEPA
-329 GELGDT
+329 GT
-335 IAQIESTTIADVQQ
+335 IAPTVSTLNADVQKG
-349 DLPEAAKLSD
+349 LSEVAKLQD
-359 PVVEASKDDAG
+359 PVVEALEDDAG
-370 QSEAAMA
+370 QLDSEMA
-377 ASSAEPYPAF
+377 ASSTESYPAF
-387 RILDAPVAL
+387 RILDIPVAL

-410 GEPADSDLV
+410 GEPAEGDLV

-439 VVEGPRGPERV
+439 VVEGIRGPERV

-476 VFEPKYWAMP
+476 VFEPKHWAMP
-486 GSVTTEAST
+486 GAVTTEAST